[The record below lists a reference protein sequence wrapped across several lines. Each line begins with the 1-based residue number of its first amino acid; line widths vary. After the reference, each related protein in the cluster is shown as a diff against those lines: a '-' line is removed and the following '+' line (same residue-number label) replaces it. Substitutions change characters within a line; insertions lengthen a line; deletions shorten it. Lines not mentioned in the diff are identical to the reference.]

1 VRETPP
7 DTRREPVTE
16 TLHGEEIT
24 DPYRWLEADTG
35 DEAVREWTTAQNEYA
50 DAVLDTDTREALRP
64 RLEALARVT
73 DYGAVTVAGGRYFR
87 TIERPAEDHAVLY
100 VQSALDAEPR
110 PLIDPNEFDGEAA
123 SMNWFVVGPDGDR
136 VAYGYDEGGQ
146 EQYDIRVIDV
156 GSGDRLEEVPDV
168 GRANPA
174 GFAWTNNGFYSV
186 RTGGP
191 DDEDGGQLDRA
202 LYYHEHGDDST
213 DDRLVA
219 ADFGRR
225 ELPVLTTDDEG
236 TCFVA
241 VNEGWD
247 TTELFRLDESRGD
260 PLVPLLVGLDAT
272 VEVTAGDDKLYLQT
286 DHGADRGR
294 VVAVPLDE
302 AREGE
307 RLSLA
312 EFPEAIPETEDVL
325 QGVTPVGDALA
336 AVHLRDASSVAS
348 LWRGGKRAATVPTP
362 HLCTVSPES
371 LDADDEGTELF
382 HVVEDFAEPPRVRR
396 YDVATG
402 ACEVLAQAHADLGI
416 EVTAERCF
424 FESADGTEIP
434 AFIVTAAETD
444 PDADTPAVVYGY
456 GGFRI
461 AQTPAFRRFAAPFLG
476 AGGAVVVA
484 CLRGGSE
491 YGESWHRAGTFGD
504 KQNVFD
510 DCYAVAEGLAGESAD
525 PDRLAIWGGSNGGLL
540 AGAALT
546 QRPDLWAAVLCEVP
560 LLDMLRF
567 HRFLLG
573 ESWTSE
579 YGSPEDPDAFDYLRA
594 YSPYHNV
601 TERAYPP
608 TLFTTALGDTRVHPS
623 HARKMTARVQ
633 ANQTANAPVVLRT
646 ETDTGHGVGKSTKR
660 IVREQVD
667 RWTWLCDRLEV
678 DLHE

>member
-1 VRETPP
+1 
-7 DTRREPVTE
+7 
-16 TLHGEEIT
+16 
-24 DPYRWLEADTG
+24 
-35 DEAVREWTTAQNEYA
+35 
-50 DAVLDTDTREALRP
+50 
-64 RLEALARVT
+64 
-73 DYGAVTVAGGRYFR
+73 
-87 TIERPAEDHAVLY
+87 
-100 VQSALDAEPR
+100 
-110 PLIDPNEFDGEAA
+110 
-123 SMNWFVVGPDGDR
+123 
-136 VAYGYDEGGQ
+136 
-146 EQYDIRVIDV
+146 
-156 GSGDRLEEVPDV
+156 
-168 GRANPA
+168 
-174 GFAWTNNGFYSV
+174 
-186 RTGGP
+186 
-191 DDEDGGQLDRA
+191 
-202 LYYHEHGDDST
+202 
-213 DDRLVA
+213 
-219 ADFGRR
+219 
-225 ELPVLTTDDEG
+225 
-236 TCFVA
+236 
-241 VNEGWD
+241 
-247 TTELFRLDESRGD
+247 
-260 PLVPLLVGLDAT
+260 
-272 VEVTAGDDKLYLQT
+272 
-286 DHGADRGR
+286 
-294 VVAVPLDE
+294 
-302 AREGE
+302 
-307 RLSLA
+307 
-312 EFPEAIPETEDVL
+312 
-325 QGVTPVGDALA
+325 
-336 AVHLRDASSVAS
+336 
-348 LWRGGKRAATVPTP
+348 
-362 HLCTVSPES
+362 
-371 LDADDEGTELF
+371 
-382 HVVEDFAEPPRVRR
+382 
-396 YDVATG
+396 VATG

-476 AGGAVVVA
+476 AGGAVAVA

-633 ANQTANAPVVLRT
+633 ANQTAKAPVVLRT